1 MPKLY
6 SLYGVGQA
14 IFNVLPPP
22 IFFENP
28 PTTAQDNY
36 SIGQVVYTGNVGAYT
51 FYIYQGAGVWTIL
64 EAAAGAVTSIIGTA
78 NQIAASSPTGNVT
91 LSLIGPYTPATYTLD
106 GVLYGNA
113 ANSIGATAAGTNGQL
128 LTANT
133 GAAPTWTTASF
144 PSTTTANDIL
154 YSSAANTVGQI
165 TTANSGALITSST
178 GVPSITTSTNGQVL
192 LGSTSGSPAFGT
204 LTTSTGIGFTTGSA
218 SLALNLIQGGYK
230 ITAASTGG
238 TIAVQNSYV
247 VAQST
252 QTSFA
257 LPATAAVGDM
267 FVISSATGN
276 TSGWIITQAAS
287 QEIWANSSHTT
298 NGATGTLAGAIHC
311 SVVLM
316 CTVANLEFT
325 IVGGTGLTGL
335 TFT

>member
-1 MPKLY
+1 MPKINQC
-6 SLYGVGQA
+6 YGIGQA
-14 IFNVLPPP
+14 LIATLPVP
-22 IFFENP
+22 IGFENP
-28 PTTAQDNY
+28 PTAQNDNY
-36 SIGQVVYTGNVGAYT
+36 SIGQIVYTPVPIPTAFFMYGGNGAWIEFAT
-51 FYIYQGAGVWTIL
+51 SSGDIL
-64 EAAAGAVTSIIGTA
+64 SIVGTA
-78 NQIAASSPTGNVT
+78 PIAASTVGGVATISMTGPANVT
-91 LSLIGPYTPATYTLD
+91 TLTNHGVVLGQGTSALIATTT
-106 GVLYGNA
+106 GTAGQVLTSGGA
-113 ANSIGATAAGTNGQL
+113 SANPG
-128 LTANT
+128 
-133 GAAPTWTTASF
+133 WTTATY

-154 YSSAANTVGQI
+154 YSSSANTVGQI
-165 TTANSGALITSST
+165 TTANSGALITSSS

-230 ITAASTGG
+230 INAASTGG

-257 LPATAAVGDM
+257 LPATASVGDM
-267 FVISSATGN
+267 FVIASATGN